1 MKRKGLPSW
10 AIRRPIGTLAAT
22 SVILVLGSIF
32 VRRLPLDLLPRIVY
46 PQVRV
51 NVNNPGVEPG
61 VLEETVAK
69 PLEAALATT
78 EDLTRLEAEIQE
90 GRVGINLDFR
100 YGTNIDFALQDAS
113 TGLDRARAAL
123 PEEADPPTIR
133 KSDPSQ
139 IPIFEAAFSS
149 ASGDLVALRT
159 WVEDRLRPQLLT
171 VEGVASVDVSGGLVR
186 EIQVVLDQERL
197 QSYGLTVS
205 QVIEALRAANQDVAA
220 GRVGSAEREL
230 VGKTAG
236 KFRTVDDIRAV
247 LLDVGG
253 RRVPLAEVASVRD
266 THQEQRLWAR
276 LDGVPAVKVSIRKQ
290 PDANTVAIADGVAG
304 RLESLAATGFIP
316 RELSYRVIQNQATF
330 IRSSLG
336 SVRDAALFGAVLSML
351 VVFLFL
357 GSLRKTVVIGL
368 AIPLAILATFVLMG
382 LADLTLNIMSL
393 GGLALGVGL
402 LVDNSIVMLENIF
415 RKRDEGIADPVE
427 AAHVGAAEVTSA
439 VTASTT
445 TNLAA
450 VLPFLLVSGLAA
462 LLFNELILTISFAIL
477 ASLAVALTLV
487 PMLSAQLARV
497 RFTSGLAAS
506 RPLVA
511 FDRGLDRLRTG
522 YRRTATASL
531 RRPWGVLGSALAA
544 LVLALLLVRGLP
556 TEFLPQVDDGGVG
569 VGFNLPPGSTPEQT
583 NALALEIEAMVR
595 EMPHVRTVFTT
606 AGGFLFGG
614 ATASRSGRGSMD
626 IRLVPPSE
634 RRMSADEWV
643 TDLQRRIDE
652 RGFAG
657 ARVFVRPPRIRG
669 LRTSA
674 SGVDVAVKIFG
685 DDLAELE
692 RLGRLVETRLAGVPG
707 LENLEAATEEPSPQL
722 TVRLDRERAGYL
734 GLSVAQVGQTLRT
747 ALDGTIATRYT
758 EGNREYDV
766 RVMLPRSRFTSPE
779 DLGAVALFPGGGE
792 GGGAPIFL
800 RDVAEVA
807 TAVGPG
813 EIRRENQNRLLQL
826 SGDVVTEVAPVGEV
840 NDSIRARLAGL
851 ELPDGYAIL
860 LGGEEEAIRDNNRQL
875 AVVVLLAVFLV
886 FVVLA
891 LQYESLIN
899 PLVILVAIPLSLV
912 GVGLGLR
919 LTGTPLSAPV
929 LLGVILLAGIVV
941 NNAIL
946 LVEYVEQYRRE
957 AGIPM
962 LQAVVDAGAVRLRP
976 ILMTTLTTVLGMLP
990 LALGLGE
997 GSELMQPLAIAVVGG
1012 LTVSTLLTLFVVPSA
1027 YVLAQRGGDRLKAW
1041 LTGARPG
1048 RADLAVSPAHASPSR
1063 PEDLP

>member
-1 MKRKGLPSW
+1 MRRGRGLPGW
-10 AIRRPIGTLAAT
+10 AISRPIGTLAAT
-22 SVILVLGSIF
+22 SVILVLGSMF

-51 NVNNPGVEPG
+51 NLNDPGVEPG
-61 VLEETVAK
+61 VLEETAAK

-78 EDLTRLEAEIQE
+78 ENLVRLETEIQE

-186 EIQVVLDQERL
+186 EVQVVLDQERL

-253 RRVPLAEVASVRD
+253 RRVPLSEVASVRD

-290 PDANTVAIADGVAG
+290 PDANTVAIADAVAA
-304 RLESLAATGFIP
+304 RLEALASTRFIP
-316 RELSYRVIQNQATF
+316 RELSYRVIQNQSTF

-336 SVRDAALFGAVLSML
+336 SVRDAALAGALLSML

-357 GSLRKTVVIGL
+357 GSLRKTVIIAL

-427 AAHVGAAEVTSA
+427 AAHAGAAEVASA

-487 PMLSAQLARV
+487 PMLSAQLAKV
-497 RFTSGLAAS
+497 RFTSGLARS
-506 RPLVA
+506 RPLLA
-511 FDRGLDRLRTG
+511 FDRGLGRLRTG
-522 YRRTATASL
+522 YRRVATASL
-531 RRPWGVLGSALAA
+531 RRPWAALAGAGAA
-544 LVLALLLVRGLP
+544 LVLAVLLARGLP

-583 NALALEIEAMVR
+583 NTLALELEGMVA

-643 TDLQRRIDE
+643 TTLQRTIDE

-657 ARVFVRPPRIRG
+657 ARVFVRPPGSAASAPRPPAWTWRSRSSATTSPSWSGSATWWRRG
-669 LRTSA
+669 SPACRAWRTSR
-674 SGVDVAVKIFG
+674 S
-685 DDLAELE
+685 
-692 RLGRLVETRLAGVPG
+692 TRRRRVRS
-707 LENLEAATEEPSPQL
+707 SPC
-722 TVRLDRERAGYL
+722 G
-734 GLSVAQVGQTLRT
+734 ST
-747 ALDGTIATRYT
+747 A
-758 EGNREYDV
+758 
-766 RVMLPRSRFTSPE
+766 
-779 DLGAVALFPGGGE
+779 
-792 GGGAPIFL
+792 
-800 RDVAEVA
+800 
-807 TAVGPG
+807 
-813 EIRRENQNRLLQL
+813 
-826 SGDVVTEVAPVGEV
+826 
-840 NDSIRARLAGL
+840 
-851 ELPDGYAIL
+851 
-860 LGGEEEAIRDNNRQL
+860 
-875 AVVVLLAVFLV
+875 
-886 FVVLA
+886 
-891 LQYESLIN
+891 
-899 PLVILVAIPLSLV
+899 
-912 GVGLGLR
+912 
-919 LTGTPLSAPV
+919 SAP
-929 LLGVILLAGIVV
+929 A
-941 NNAIL
+941 
-946 LVEYVEQYRRE
+946 
-957 AGIPM
+957 
-962 LQAVVDAGAVRLRP
+962 
-976 ILMTTLTTVLGMLP
+976 T
-990 LALGLGE
+990 
-997 GSELMQPLAIAVVGG
+997 
-1012 LTVSTLLTLFVVPSA
+1012 SA
-1027 YVLAQRGGDRLKAW
+1027 
-1041 LTGARPG
+1041 
-1048 RADLAVSPAHASPSR
+1048 
-1063 PEDLP
+1063 

>member
-1 MKRKGLPSW
+1 MRRGKGLSGR
-10 AIRRPIGTLAAT
+10 AISRPIGTLAAT
-22 SVILVLGSIF
+22 SVVLVLGSIF
-32 VRRLPLDLLPRIVY
+32 VQRLPLDLLPRIVY

-61 VLEETVAK
+61 VMEETVAK
-69 PLEAALATT
+69 PLEAALAVT
-78 EDLTRLEAEIQE
+78 ENLTRLETEVQE

-113 TGLDRARAAL
+113 TGLDRARNAL

-133 KSDPSQ
+133 KADPSQ
-139 IPIFEAAFSS
+139 IPIFEVAFSS
-149 ASGDLVALRT
+149 TSGDLVALRT

-186 EIQVVLDQERL
+186 EVQVVLDQERI
-197 QSYGLTVS
+197 QSYGITVAE
-205 QVIEALRAANQDVAA
+205 VIEALRAANQDVAA

-230 VGKTAG
+230 VGKTEG
-236 KFRTVDDIRAV
+236 KFRSVDDTRGV
-247 LLDVGG
+247 LLEVGGG

-290 PDANTVAIADGVAG
+290 PDANTVAIADGVAA
-304 RLESLAATGFIP
+304 RLEALAASRFIP
-316 RELSYRVIQNQATF
+316 RELSYRVIQNQSTF

-336 SVRDAALFGAVLSML
+336 SVRNAALFGALLSML

-357 GSLRKTVVIGL
+357 GSLRKTVIIAL

-427 AAHVGAAEVTSA
+427 AAHAGSGEVASA

-462 LLFNELILTISFAIL
+462 LLFKELILTISFAIL

-506 RPLVA
+506 RPLQA
-511 FDRGLDRLRTG
+511 FDRGLGRLRAG
-522 YRRTATASL
+522 YRRVATASL
-531 RRPWGVLGSALAA
+531 RRPWVALAGAVAA
-544 LVLALLLVRGLP
+544 LVLAVGVARRLP

-569 VGFNLPPGSTPEQT
+569 IFLRLPPGSTPEQT
-583 NALALEIEAMVR
+583 NTLALELEGMVR
-595 EMPHVRTVFTT
+595 GMPHVQSVFTT

-626 IRLVPPSE
+626 IRLVPVSA

-643 TDLQRRIDE
+643 TELQRRVDE

-674 SGVDVAVKIFG
+674 SGTDTEVKILG

-692 RLGRLVETRLAGVPG
+692 RLGRLVEARLQGVPG
-707 LENLEAATEEPSPQL
+707 LENLEPATEEASPQL
-722 TVRLDRERAGYL
+722 TIRLDRERAGYL

-779 DLGAVALFPGGGE
+779 DLGAVALFPGAA
-792 GGGAPIFL
+792 GGAPIFL

-807 TAVGPG
+807 TALGPG
-813 EIRRENQNRLLQL
+813 EIRRENQNRVLRL
-826 SGDVVTEVAPVGEV
+826 SGDVIAEVAPVGEV

-851 ELPDGYAIL
+851 ELPDGYAVL
-860 LGGEEEAIRDNNRQL
+860 LGGEEEAIRDSNRQL

-899 PLVILVAIPLSLV
+899 PLVILVAMPLSLV
-912 GVGLGLR
+912 GVGLALR

-946 LVEYVEQYRRE
+946 LVEYVEEYRRE
-957 AGIPM
+957 KGIPM

-1027 YVLAQRGGDRLKAW
+1027 YVLAQGGGDRLKAW
-1041 LTGARPG
+1041 LTGRAPATAGGEAPEHARP
-1048 RADLAVSPAHASPSR
+1048 
-1063 PEDLP
+1063 